1 MGAIGSRDS
10 GMKLKTVRI
19 DHFKHVLDSTEVAI
33 QPDITCLVGKNESG
47 KSAFLEALRRLKPAH
62 GAASFSSPTHYPA
75 WLEKRHRREAKAKGR
90 DLDEKSPINATFTI
104 EPEDVAAVE
113 ARFGED
119 VLLSDTFTISRKY
132 TNQYAGVFEVDET
145 KAVANLLAD
154 IELPTVLEP
163 LNSCEKF
170 STLRAKVSSLSPDG
184 SEESA
189 TTLALTEVTKAINEL
204 LPDDTTLWQSVWR
217 VLFARVPQFFYFS
230 EYSSLPSTVPIR
242 ELLEA
247 DEDKL
252 EDDEQTA
259 LALLQLAEFEKDHL
273 LDADYETRKREL
285 QNVANELGEQVLDYW
300 TTNQHLRVEM
310 DLTLTKQPANNGQTT
325 VIDELHIRMWDD
337 QHKLSLRFD
346 ERSSGFRWFFSFLTA
361 FSRYEFDDTPIIILL
376 DEPGLGLH
384 ATAQRDFLRFIEER
398 LSKRCQVIYTT
409 HSPFMIQPDHLERA
423 RLVEDKGRDRGSVTT
438 SDVLTTDSDTL
449 FPLQAALGYDIAQH
463 LFIAKDNLVV
473 EGPSDFLFMQTI
485 SERLIE
491 DGREGLDKRWSIMPL
506 GGADVIPA
514 FVALLGNHL
523 DVTVVVDSR
532 KEGHQKLTALAKA
545 GFLGEK
551 RIITIGEVADRK
563 MADIEDLFAKD
574 DYVALYNAA
583 FGKKMKA
590 VDLKGTDP
598 IVRQIARNEGVDRY
612 DHNAPAEVLLR
623 ERAKR
628 VATLSDETLNA
639 FEALFK
645 RINETLA

>member
-1 MGAIGSRDS
+1 
-10 GMKLKTVRI
+10 MKLETVQI
-19 DHFKHVLDSTEVAI
+19 YHFKHVLDSTPVKI

-47 KSAFLEALRRLKPAH
+47 KSAFLEALRRLKPSR
-62 GAASFSSPTHYPA
+62 GGVKFASPAHYPA
-75 WLEKRHRREAKAKGR
+75 WLEKRHRREEKANGR
-90 DLDEKSPINATFTI
+90 DLDDREPISATFTL
-104 EPEDVAAVE
+104 EPDDFAAVG
-113 ARFGED
+113 AKFGD
-119 VLLSDTFTISRKY
+119 GVLLSDSIRISRKY
-132 TNQYAGVFEVDET
+132 TNRYSGEYEVDEA
-145 KAVANLLAD
+145 KAVANLLSD
-154 IELPTVLEP
+154 IELPLAVEELTT
-163 LNSCEKF
+163 CETF
-170 STLRAKVSSLSPDG
+170 RALRAKVSSLTTDSA
-184 SEESA
+184 EENAS
-189 TTLALTEVTKAINEL
+189 TLALAAVTKAVDAL
-204 LPDDTTLWQSVWR
+204 LPDDATLWQAVWQ
-217 VLFARVPQFFYFS
+217 VLFARVPKFFYFS
-230 EYSSLPSTVPIR
+230 EYSSLPSTVAIR

-247 DEDKL
+247 DEDNL
-252 EDDEQTA
+252 EDDKQTA

-310 DLTLTKQPANNGQTT
+310 DLTLAQQPANNGQTT

-361 FSRYEFDDTPIIILL
+361 FSRYEFDDAPIIILL

-423 RLVEDKGRDRGSVTT
+423 RLVEDKGRERGSVTT

-463 LFIAKDNLVV
+463 LFIAKDSLVV

-485 SERLIE
+485 SDRLIE
-491 DGREGLDKRWSIMPL
+491 EGREGLDKRWSIMPL
-506 GGADVIPA
+506 GSADVIPA

-523 DVTVVVDSR
+523 DVTVVVDAR
-532 KEGHQKLTALAKA
+532 KEGHQKLSSLAKL

-551 RIITIGEVADRK
+551 RIITVGEIANRK
-563 MADIEDLFAKD
+563 VADIEDLFAKD
-574 DYVALYNAA
+574 DYIALYNAA
-583 FGKKMKA
+583 FGTKIKA
-590 VDLKGTDP
+590 AELKGNDP
-598 IVRQIARNEGVDRY
+598 IVKQIARKEGVDRY
-612 DHNAPAEVLLR
+612 NHNAPAEVLLR
-623 ERAKR
+623 ERARR
-628 VATLSDETLNA
+628 VAALSEETLRA
-639 FEALFK
+639 FQTLFQ
-645 RINETLA
+645 RINATLQS

>member
-1 MGAIGSRDS
+1 
-10 GMKLKTVRI
+10 MKLKTVRI

-583 FGKKMKA
+583 FGTKMKA

>member
-1 MGAIGSRDS
+1 
-10 GMKLKTVRI
+10 MKLKTVRI

-204 LPDDTTLWQSVWR
+204 LPDDTALWQSVWR

>member
-1 MGAIGSRDS
+1 
-10 GMKLKTVRI
+10 MKLKTVRI